1 MIFFCRFER
10 RRRCLVTDA
19 TSQSA
24 RRKSWFLLFVIRVNW
39 TFVWH
44 IDTLQI
50 MIVKDR
56 KSQVIEQLMLLLQE
70 LHQLPLVNQK
80 YLNSFLVHFV
90 KLTDNKLKGEG
101 VLADS
106 WLVEIDKDCQQQQLL
121 QSTDSLDEAQLQV
134 RDEKG
139 NSGILLKSVLL
150 FTDRHN
156 LSMYDLFGCTT

>member
-1 MIFFCRFER
+1 
-10 RRRCLVTDA
+10 
-19 TSQSA
+19 
-24 RRKSWFLLFVIRVNW
+24 
-39 TFVWH
+39 
-44 IDTLQI
+44 
-50 MIVKDR
+50 
-56 KSQVIEQLMLLLQE
+56 MLLLQE

-139 NSGILLKSVLL
+139 NSGILLKRVFYCSLTGATYQCMTCL
-150 FTDRHN
+150 AAQ
-156 LSMYDLFGCTT
+156 LTTSHEINKQ